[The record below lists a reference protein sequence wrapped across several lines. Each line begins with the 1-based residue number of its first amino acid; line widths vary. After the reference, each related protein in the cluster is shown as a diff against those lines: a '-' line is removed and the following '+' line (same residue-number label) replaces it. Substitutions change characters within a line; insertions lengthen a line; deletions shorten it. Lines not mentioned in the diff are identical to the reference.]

1 MRTKEEYIR
10 GLGKMRRNIY
20 YNGELID
27 RTDERQMDCLNTIG
41 TTFDEAAKPENEDLC
56 TAISHLTGERIS
68 RFTHIHQSTEDL
80 HRKQDMTRMLCQK
93 VGGCIQRC
101 MGIDATNAIY
111 NVSYEADKSNNGATQ
126 YHENFKRWLARFQ
139 SEDLVGCCAQTDVKG
154 DRLLRPAEQPDPDVY
169 VHIKERR
176 PDGIVV
182 SGCKVHISE
191 ASVADEILVVPTR
204 ALREEDKDYA
214 VAFAVP
220 GDWEGVKQV
229 VTIHNL
235 REREYYK
242 RGFMPGSTDSYVIF
256 DNCFVPWERVF
267 LAGEWQHG
275 GVLALLFALFHRHSY
290 SGCKPAIGDVILG
303 SAALAAE
310 MNNIHKA
317 PHVREKL
324 AEIIMTT
331 ELGYAAGY
339 TASDLGKPEVYM
351 PGVGF
356 VPYGPGSY
364 IPNSIYCNVGRCLD
378 GRGGLSG
385 SGDPLRRIRRRHS
398 DLPLREGLCES
409 GDRRPPAQIHQAQPQ
424 GRRRGPGAV
433 LALPGRWALLGGGR
447 DPQRRL
453 LPRRRVAHH
462 GADRHHH
469 AVRHRGAEEAGE
481 VHRRDE
487 WWGPR
492 RAGQEDHPA
501 PRQGAGRRQLGALPT
516 ARLAETIRR
525 CEAAE

>member
-1 MRTKEEYIR
+1 MRTKEEYIK

-20 YNGELID
+20 FDGELID
-27 RTDERQMDCLNTIG
+27 RTDERQMNCLNTIG
-41 TTFDEAAKPENEDLC
+41 TTFDEAAKPENEELC
-56 TAISHLTGERIS
+56 TAISHLTGQRIS
-68 RFTHIHQSTEDL
+68 RFTHIHQNTDDL

-126 YHENFKRWLARFQ
+126 YHENFKKWLTRFQ
-139 SEDLVGCCAQTDVKG
+139 TEDLVGCCAQTDVKG
-154 DRLLRPAEQPDPDVY
+154 DRLLRPADQPDPDVY

-182 SGCKVHISE
+182 SGCKLHISE

-204 ALREEDKDYA
+204 ALRAEDKDYA
-214 VAFAVP
+214 VAFAIP
-220 GDWEGVKQV
+220 GDWDGLKQV
-229 VTIHNL
+229 ITIHNL
-235 REREYYK
+235 RERQYYK
-242 RGFMPGSTDSYVIF
+242 RGFMPGSTDSYMIF

-303 SAALAAE
+303 AAALAAE
-310 MNNIHKA
+310 VNNIQKA

-364 IPNSIYCNVGRCLD
+364 IPNSIYCNVGRCLSGEAVYREAEILCD
-378 GRGGLSG
+378 ISGGVTATFPHERDFANPEVGGLLRKYTKRSPKVDVEDQAQFWRYLGDALCSASG
-385 SGDPLRRIRRRHS
+385 GIHNIGSYHGGGSPIMEQIAITTQFDIESRKKMVKYIAGMSG
-398 DLPLREGLCES
+398 
-409 GDRRPPAQIHQAQPQ
+409 GDRE
-424 GRRRGPGAV
+424 
-433 LALPGRWALLGGGR
+433 AL
-447 DPQRRL
+447 
-453 LPRRRVAHH
+453 VNTTT
-462 GADRHHH
+462 
-469 AVRHRGAEEAGE
+469 RHRAK
-481 VHRRDE
+481 
-487 WWGPR
+487 
-492 RAGQEDHPA
+492 
-501 PRQGAGRRQLGALPT
+501 
-516 ARLAETIRR
+516 
-525 CEAAE
+525 EAAAAR